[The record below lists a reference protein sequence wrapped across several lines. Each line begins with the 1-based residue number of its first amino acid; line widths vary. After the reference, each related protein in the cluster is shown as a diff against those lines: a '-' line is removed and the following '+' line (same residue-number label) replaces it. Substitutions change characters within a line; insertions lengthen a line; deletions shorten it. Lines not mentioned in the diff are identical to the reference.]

1 MRNNFQAI
9 SLKKWLFCAAG
20 IVLVDQITKLAI
32 LRRFSEGER
41 VNFTSFFDLTLAYN
55 PGAAFSF
62 LANAGGWQ
70 RWFFTALAL
79 IVSGVIVFWLRKE
92 TRTLPALGLTLVLGG
107 AIGNVIDR
115 IWLGKVIDFLLVY
128 WKDWYYPAF
137 NVADS
142 AITCGAIVLIF
153 DSFFGKNP
161 EEKSDK
167 GVQRV

>member
-1 MRNNFQAI
+1 MPNFQTI

-20 IVLVDQITKLAI
+20 IVVVDQITKLAI
-32 LRRFSEGER
+32 LRRFTEGER
-41 VNFTSFFDLTLAYN
+41 MNFTPFFDLTLAYN

-70 RWFFTALAL
+70 RWFFTVLA
-79 IVSGVIVFWLRKE
+79 IVVSGVIVVWLRKE

-115 IWLGKVIDFLLVY
+115 IWLGKVIDFFLFY

-142 AITCGAIVLIF
+142 AITCGAILLIF
-153 DSFFGKNP
+153 DSFFGKNSK
-161 EEKSDK
+161 EISK
-167 GVQRV
+167 GGLNRV

>member
-1 MRNNFQAI
+1 MLKMRSALNTQG
-9 SLKKWLFCAAG
+9 LKYWLICAAG
-20 IVLVDQITKLAI
+20 IVAADQITKFAVLK
-32 LRRFSEGER
+32 RFSEGER
-41 VNFTSFFDLTLAYN
+41 LSVVPFFDLTLAYN

-70 RWFFTALAL
+70 RWFFTILA
-79 IVSGVIVFWLRKE
+79 ITVSGVIVMWLRKE
-92 TRTLPALGLTLVLGG
+92 TRLIPALALTLVLGG

-142 AITCGAIVLIF
+142 AITCGAVLLLW
-153 DSFFGKNP
+153 DSFFGP
-161 EEKSDK
+161 KSESESK
-167 GVQRV
+167 HV

>member
-1 MRNNFQAI
+1 MLNFREI
-9 SLKKWLFCAAG
+9 SFKKWLFCAAG
-20 IVLVDQITKLAI
+20 IVIVDQITKFAI
-32 LRRFSEGER
+32 LKRFTEGER
-41 VNFTSFFDLTLAYN
+41 MNFTPFFDLTLAYN

-70 RWFFTALAL
+70 RWFFTVLA
-79 IVSGVIVFWLRKE
+79 IVVSGVIVMWLRKE
-92 TRTLPALGLTLVLGG
+92 TRTVPALGLTLVLGG

-142 AITCGAIVLIF
+142 AITCGAILLIF
-153 DSFFGKNP
+153 DSFFGKDSKEISKDGMN
-161 EEKSDK
+161 
-167 GVQRV
+167 RV

>member
-1 MRNNFQAI
+1 MPNFQKI
-9 SLKKWLFCAAG
+9 SFKKWLFCAAG

-32 LRRFSEGER
+32 LRKFTEGER
-41 VNFTSFFDLTLAYN
+41 MNFTPFFDLTLAFN

-79 IVSGVIVFWLRKE
+79 AVSAVIVMWLRKE
-92 TRTLPALGLTLVLGG
+92 TRTLPALALTLVLGG

-142 AITCGAIVLIF
+142 AITCGAILLIF
-153 DSFFGKNP
+153 DSFFGKN
-161 EEKSDK
+161 SDADLK
-167 GVQRV
+167 KEAKRV

>member
-1 MRNNFQAI
+1 MPNFREI
-9 SLKKWLFCAAG
+9 NLKKWLLCAAG
-20 IVLVDQITKLAI
+20 IVLVDQLTKLAI
-32 LRRFSEGER
+32 LKRFSEGER

-70 RWFFTALAL
+70 RWFFTALA
-79 IVSGVIVFWLRKE
+79 IGVSGLIVFWLRKE
-92 TRTLPALGLTLVLGG
+92 TRTLPALALTLVLGG

-137 NVADS
+137 NLADS
-142 AITCGAIVLIF
+142 AITCGAILLIW
-153 DSFFGKNP
+153 DSFFGPKPSSDSKN
-161 EEKSDK
+161 
-167 GVQRV
+167 V